1 MKELWKSIE
10 GYEGLY
16 EISNLGNVRSIRR
29 NKVMKPG
36 SHRFGYR
43 YVILCKEGSNKS
55 VLVHRLVANA
65 FISRI
70 PGKED
75 VNHIDGDKSNNCVE
89 NLEWVSKSE
98 NMQHAYQSGLRQV
111 TDSQR
116 GVGRTRTLKQLQASR
131 TLTPAKLAALRDPN
145 RFHNVVPALEARRKK
160 VRCVQTGEC
169 YLSMSAADSAIG
181 CSSGQVSNS
190 IKTGKPIYGY
200 TFELIS

>member
-1 MKELWKSIE
+1 MEELWKSIE

-16 EISNLGNVRSIRR
+16 EVSNFGNVKSITR

-36 SHRFGYR
+36 SHKFGYR
-43 YVILCKEGSNKS
+43 YVILYKEGSNKS
-55 VLVHRLVANA
+55 VLVHRLVADA
-65 FISRI
+65 FIPKIS
-70 PGKED
+70 GEED
-75 VNHIDGDKSNNCVE
+75 VNHIDGNKSNNCVE

-98 NMQHAYQSGLRQV
+98 NMKHAYQSGLRQV
-111 TDSQR
+111 TDNQR
-116 GVGRTRTLKQLQASR
+116 GAGRPRTSKQLEASR
-131 TLTPAKLAALRDPN
+131 TLTPAKLAALRDPY
-145 RFHNVVPALEARRKK
+145 RFHNVGPALEAKRKK

>member
-1 MKELWKSIE
+1 MKELWKSTE

-65 FISRI
+65 FIPRI

-98 NMQHAYQSGLRQV
+98 NMKHAYQSGLRQV

-131 TLTPAKLAALRDPN
+131 TLTPAKLSALRDPN